1 MKEAPRRAG
10 TFTVRRNGKG
20 KLRVLLVTASRS
32 TTWILPMGRIE
43 KGEDAATAAA
53 RETEEES
60 GYRVDVGPWLGELTM
75 DRRGVPG
82 PVDFF
87 LAGNVR
93 KKKWDEKDKRER
105 KWVPLAEVHDWLPE
119 VFRPVAE
126 EALELLD

>member
-20 KLRVLLVTASRS
+20 KLRVLLVTAARS
-32 TTWILPMGRIE
+32 DAWILPMGKVER
-43 KGEDAATAAA
+43 GEDAAEAAA

-60 GYRVDVGPWLGELTM
+60 GYRVDVGPWLAELTM

-93 KKKWDEKDKRER
+93 KKKWDERDKRER
-105 KWVPLAEVHDWLPE
+105 KWVSVKEIHEWLPE
-119 VFRPVAE
+119 DFRPVAE
-126 EALELLD
+126 AALEHID